1 MVKAK
6 IIFELGAQTFLKR
19 TEIIKLP
26 YFLG

>member
-6 IIFELGAQTFLKR
+6 ITFELGAQTFPKR

-26 YFLG
+26 YLLG